1 MKQTH
6 FGVIPY
12 TSQPSP
18 SGPFTSRTV
27 HVPYNFTVKEDT
39 YIHMTRMKYLYL
51 SITKKVIFF
60 AFISSYDYHK
70 SINI

>member
-1 MKQTH
+1 MDI
-6 FGVIPY
+6 GVIPY

-39 YIHMTRMKYLYL
+39 YIHMTRMNNLYL
-51 SITKKVIFF
+51 SIKKEVIFWPF
-60 AFISSYDYHK
+60 YLLMI
-70 SINI
+70 II